1 MQYVIRIGMHGYK
14 DVHENGGGTIV
25 SKREQFEQFIDRW
38 KLLDWVESRIKIPS
52 FSSHALAG
60 GLLAVSDK
68 SSITFVELPSRL
80 RQSPLRIWTRTDIDF
95 PISHIFMDPGQD
107 LLVLVEM

>member
-1 MQYVIRIGMHGYK
+1 MQYVIELSMYGYK

-25 SKREQFEQFIDRW
+25 PRREKFEQFIDRW
-38 KLLDWVESRIKIPS
+38 KHLDWVESRINIPT

-60 GLLAVSDK
+60 GILAVSNGT
-68 SSITFVELPSRL
+68 SITFVELPSRL

-95 PISHIFMDPGQD
+95 PLADFIMDPGQD
-107 LLVLVEM
+107 LLVFVEL